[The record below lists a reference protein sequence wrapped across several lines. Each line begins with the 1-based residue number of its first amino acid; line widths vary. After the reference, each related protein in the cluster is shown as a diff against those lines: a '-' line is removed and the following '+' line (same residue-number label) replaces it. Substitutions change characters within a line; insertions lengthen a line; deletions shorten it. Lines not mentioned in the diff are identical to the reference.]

1 MTTKH
6 TEDLFSADLFGD
18 EFDEE
23 ITLEEKAEPQSKEQ
37 EKTAAVELTE
47 DASVEEEL
55 QVTPDDQETQ
65 PEAEEMPA
73 QIQSEETAEVVED
86 ESAEEAAP
94 APLPLEARPVLSGDD
109 GERLTLAHFAFSQ
122 HRIIGH
128 ATLAP
133 LHNRCDAALGKKTV
147 TSVSKKPGLVKEG
160 PAQAKQSGKGAAL
173 PAGMVS
179 GITRCSPPSRAP
191 SRDRPQRRLRT
202 RCRPPRGCRP

>member
-18 EFDEE
+18 ELDEE

-65 PEAEEMPA
+65 SEAEEMPA

-109 GERLTLAHFAFSQ
+109 GERLTLAHFAS
-122 HRIIGH
+122 H
-128 ATLAP
+128 AYLEYAM
-133 LHNRCDAALGKKTV
+133 
-147 TSVSKKPGLVKEG
+147 SVVKG
-160 PAQAKQSGKGAAL
+160 RAL
-173 PAGMVS
+173 PAIGDGQKPVPC
-179 GITRCSPPSRAP
+179 G
-191 SRDRPQRRLRT
+191 
-202 RCRPPRGCRP
+202 G